1 LILDRLRRLEGLTGR
16 ARLRPSPAAAPA
28 EPYVTLLDPGQG
40 AVKALVLDLTARPVA
55 VIGGASAPVPPLPLA
70 PGTAP
75 GADAAALPAAYVAA
89 AERALVA
96 AEDLAGVVPRR
107 AVLVAAGG
115 TPAVARGAASVR
127 RRRPGS
133 PVDREDLLRAVAQA
147 RAAALAAAGRF
158 GALELLRPQRL
169 EAVQVTLR
177 RASLDGAPL
186 PPFAG
191 GPGAA
196 GEVLDVEVDAGL
208 APVAGAQRLLQL
220 AEALDLDLAGTVSLP
235 LALAALAGVVPGGAI
250 VIDAGAGSTTVVV
263 AFPEG
268 AQRTPRPPAAVTLP
282 VGAADLEAHV
292 GRALDVPLK
301 VAQEVLQAHAAGAL
315 RPGRPSA
322 AGPGAWRVVRRLAEL
337 HAGVWADTLELALAG
352 LSRDASGR
360 EGRLPPTVLLCGG
373 ALALPELRRVVEGG
387 AWGVTLPFA
396 RRPAPAVLRGADVP
410 GVEDRVLALPALQAP
425 AVLAAAAAAVRL
437 QPV

>member
-1 LILDRLRRLEGLTGR
+1 VIG
-16 ARLRPSPAAAPA
+16 AASAAVPPVAAAS
-28 EPYVTLLDPGQG
+28 G
-40 AVKALVLDLTARPVA
+40 AAPQT
-55 VIGGASAPVPPLPLA
+55 GA
-70 PGTAP
+70 GT
-75 GADAAALPAAYVAA
+75 LPAAYLAA

-147 RAAALAAAGRF
+147 TAAALSAAGRG
-158 GALELLRPQRL
+158 GAVELLRPQRL

-177 RASLDGAPL
+177 RASLDGASL
-186 PPFAG
+186 PDVAA

-208 APVAGAQRLLQL
+208 APVAGSQRQLQL

-235 LALAALAGVVPGGAI
+235 LALAALAGAVPGGAV

-263 AFPEG
+263 AFSES
-268 AQRTPRPPAAVTLP
+268 AHRTPRPPAAMTLP
-282 VGAADLEAHV
+282 VGAADLEAQV
-292 GRALDVPLK
+292 GRALDVPLR
-301 VAQEVLQAHAAGAL
+301 VAQEVLHAHAAGAL
-315 RPGRPSA
+315 RAGRPSA
-322 AGPGAWRVVRRLAEL
+322 AGPGAWRVVRRLADF
-337 HAGVWADTLELALAG
+337 HAGVWADTLELALAA

-373 ALALPELRRVVEGG
+373 ALALPELRRVVQRG

-410 GVEDRVLALPALQAP
+410 GVEDRVVALPALQAP
-425 AVLAAAAAAVRL
+425 AALAAAAAAVRL